1 VVDENSIPTEYDNI
15 HTAESKPVVSI
26 ITPTEN
32 STFSKTDNITVSFN
46 FQGMYP
52 LQKADIFING
62 IFITNLSGQNTYTF
76 SPQEA
81 IRMMELLRRVYEL
94 VEMDHLNNSD
104 GEFNIK
110 FPKNLSNHIFNYLQS
125 KDQNFRNI
133 VIRRQK
139 RFRRRQ
145 KRASKRNSKT

>member
-1 VVDENSIPTEYDNI
+1 MAI
-15 HTAESKPVVSI
+15 HSF
-26 ITPTEN
+26 TPN
-32 STFSKTDNITVSFN
+32 
-46 FQGMYP
+46 
-52 LQKADIFING
+52 
-62 IFITNLSGQNTYTF
+62 YTF